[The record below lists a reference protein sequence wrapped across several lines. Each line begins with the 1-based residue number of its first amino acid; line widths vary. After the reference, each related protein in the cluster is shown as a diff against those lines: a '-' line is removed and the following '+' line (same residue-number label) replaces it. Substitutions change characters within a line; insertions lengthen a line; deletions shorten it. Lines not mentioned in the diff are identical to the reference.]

1 MDQKSIYDEM
11 YKELLE
17 LGHDEKEA
25 NTFVLWKMGYDKG
38 FKKGLYYGSF
48 WITLL
53 FLILRLLGGM

>member
-1 MDQKSIYDEM
+1 MDNKSIYDEM

-25 NTFVLWKMGYDKG
+25 NIFVLWKMGYDKG
-38 FKKGLYYGSF
+38 FKRGVYSGSF

-53 FLILRLLGGM
+53 FLILRLVGVM